1 MALRLRRG
9 TDSERQL
16 ITPAEGELIYTTDT
30 KKLWSGDG
38 TTQGGVLVSAGGS
51 STSLDALTDTNLVGV
66 SNSDV
71 LSFNAS
77 SNKWESTAVPGVGT
91 ISLNNLTDVYIQEAP
106 SNMEALVFDGANWT
120 GRPISDFFTE
130 QQNYKIN
137 IVGDDSTIMVDTDT
151 GNLTGNLTGNV
162 IGNVTGNLTGN
173 VTGEQNINAVGAH
186 TGTLDGDVTGSV
198 FADDSTLLVDGVNG
212 NIPANVLTGAATINI
227 IGNADGAHTGSF
239 RGEVSGSVF
248 GDDSSL
254 IIDGVN
260 NTLNGSLLGNVT
272 GSIKSQG
279 GQVIIANGTDGTD
292 AAFTG
297 TLNGSIKSQGGQ
309 VIIANGTD
317 GTDAVFTGTLNG
329 TFNGPSAGTHTGAVI
344 GDVTGNASGSHIG
357 SLDGH
362 ITGSVFGDDSTL
374 IIDGI
379 NNTIST
385 VAILAE
391 VVNTST
397 ITATS
402 ATQTVDINAQYL
414 IVEDF
419 GGTGSNGDATTIGT
433 EISRGTVDA
442 PVTMQVGDFIGAFT
456 MSGYN
461 GTAMAV
467 KSQIAT
473 IVDTVTGT
481 NALPTKMALTIHNF
495 DSGYTTSAT
504 LDSRGTFEAP
514 TFKATPYADA
524 AARDAQ
530 VGTAEAGMI
539 IYLTDTNKLQCYN
552 GTTWTNL
559 F

>member
-198 FADDSTLLVDGVNG
+198 FSDDSSILVDGISSQIVGGINSPYVITPEITVNSEAGESSVNVIGVANGSIGPRLVVNSSRGTIEVPTVVIGGSDGDGLMDLHGTGWDGNSYAVAGIVRVGVDLDATVADGVVPGRINFITANSSGSLVNLLTFNSAGNLGIGLPRPLQKLHVNG
-212 NIPANVLTGAATINI
+212 NAQVDGFVQFGSLTTTERNALTAANGMVIYNSTDNKFQG
-227 IGNADGAHTGSF
+227 
-239 RGEVSGSVF
+239 RE
-248 GDDSSL
+248 
-254 IIDGVN
+254 
-260 NTLNGSLLGNVT
+260 NGSW
-272 GSIKSQG
+272 
-279 GQVIIANGTDGTD
+279 
-292 AAFTG
+292 
-297 TLNGSIKSQGGQ
+297 
-309 VIIANGTD
+309 
-317 GTDAVFTGTLNG
+317 
-329 TFNGPSAGTHTGAVI
+329 
-344 GDVTGNASGSHIG
+344 
-357 SLDGH
+357 
-362 ITGSVFGDDSTL
+362 
-374 IIDGI
+374 
-379 NNTIST
+379 
-385 VAILAE
+385 
-391 VVNTST
+391 VNL
-397 ITATS
+397 
-402 ATQTVDINAQYL
+402 V
-414 IVEDF
+414 
-419 GGTGSNGDATTIGT
+419 
-433 EISRGTVDA
+433 
-442 PVTMQVGDFIGAFT
+442 
-456 MSGYN
+456 
-461 GTAMAV
+461 
-467 KSQIAT
+467 
-473 IVDTVTGT
+473 
-481 NALPTKMALTIHNF
+481 
-495 DSGYTTSAT
+495 
-504 LDSRGTFEAP
+504 
-514 TFKATPYADA
+514 
-524 AARDAQ
+524 
-530 VGTAEAGMI
+530 
-539 IYLTDTNKLQCYN
+539 
-552 GTTWTNL
+552 
-559 F
+559 

>member
-1 MALRLRRG
+1 MALLLRRG
-9 TDSERQL
+9 TQLERDA

-30 KKLWSGDG
+30 KRLYAGDG
-38 TTQGGVLVSAGGS
+38 ATPGGELVSQAVAATTLS
-51 STSLDALTDTNLVGV
+51 SLA
-66 SNSDV
+66 
-71 LSFNAS
+71 
-77 SNKWESTAVPGVGT
+77 
-91 ISLNNLTDVYIQEAP
+91 
-106 SNMEALVFDGANWT
+106 
-120 GRPISDFFTE
+120 
-130 QQNYKIN
+130 
-137 IVGDDSTIMVDTDT
+137 DTDT
-151 GNLTGNLTGNV
+151 TLIGNNNV
-162 IGNVTGNLTGN
+162 LVYYTSTSKWMPASVLEINVTGNLTGN
-173 VTGEQNINAVGAH
+173 AAGAH

-272 GSIKSQG
+272 
-279 GQVIIANGTDGTD
+279 
-292 AAFTG
+292 
-297 TLNGSIKSQGGQ
+297 GSIKSQGGQ